1 MLKRALYLTVF
12 LSILVGSACSAD
24 WLVLRGGKEMETEGQ
39 WAVKG
44 NLLSVREV
52 GGRPKT
58 VLLSI
63 IDFDATL
70 RSNQRSNQKVAKAKS
85 PGWHISAEGIR
96 RLQEFTRQQTTMEAQ
111 MRARQERNAEMH
123 TVEPAAGTVV
133 AGAGSL
139 PLSGGGKSQ
148 QGGQNGGYLTKG
160 MQGIAACKPWQDDP
174 GRYSSCLAGY

>member
-1 MLKRALYLTVF
+1 MLKRALYLAAF

-70 RSNQRSNQKVAKAKS
+70 RSNQKAAKAKS

-139 PLSGGGKSQ
+139 PLSGGGGKSQ
-148 QGGQNGGYLTKG
+148 QGGQYGGYLTKG
-160 MQGIAACKPWQDDP
+160 MQGIAACKQWQDEP
-174 GRYSSCLAGY
+174 ERYSSCLAQY